1 MNREFFNVS
10 VQTTYWRTR
19 AGKTRNDRMTALAHV
34 DCANSCPGFV
44 LFLAPQILW
53 LSLAFSMT
61 LGWAVTFENFQ
72 NFPLFSIFF
81 DLKQFINKNK
91 FRYPPKC
98 VLFALFNYSSL
109 TYIFLALSSTSKN
122 FNFLWL
128 SRTKIKFRDFLGLE
142 NEILR
147 FHDFA
152 VFPDLYEPCCLIL
165 QLHKIVRFVTAPGGT
180 YHVA

>member
-19 AGKTRNDRMTALAHV
+19 AGKTKDDRMTALAHV

-72 NFPLFSIFF
+72 NFPLFSLFF
-81 DLKQFINKNK
+81 DLKQFNKNK
-91 FRYPPKC
+91 LRYPPKC

-109 TYIFLALSSTSKN
+109 TYIFLALSSAVTYLPAKT
-122 FNFLWL
+122 L
-128 SRTKIKFRDFLGLE
+128 I
-142 NEILR
+142 
-147 FHDFA
+147 FHDFQGPKLNSVTFQA
-152 VFPDLYEPCCLIL
+152 LKMKFLDSMTFQVFPDL
-165 QLHKIVRFVTAPGGT
+165 
-180 YHVA
+180 